1 MKEIEQKPMVK
12 KGYFEI
18 NWPLA
23 MKAPAAQK
31 KKEAGDYK
39 LQGSKSKQH
48 YVYYTAR
55 VLVSVLALSK
65 CHSGEQ

>member
-39 LQGSKSKQH
+39 LQGSKSSTM
-48 YVYYTAR
+48 YTTLR
-55 VLVSVLALSK
+55 
-65 CHSGEQ
+65 EF

>member
-1 MKEIEQKPMVK
+1 MFASMNKIEQKPMVK
-12 KGYFEI
+12 KGHFEI

-39 LQGSKSKQH
+39 LQGSKSSTTKIFVIPKS
-48 YVYYTAR
+48 Y
-55 VLVSVLALSK
+55 
-65 CHSGEQ
+65 HS

>member
-1 MKEIEQKPMVK
+1 MFASMKKIEQKPMVK
-12 KGYFEI
+12 KGHFEI

-39 LQGSKSKQH
+39 LL
-48 YVYYTAR
+48 
-55 VLVSVLALSK
+55 LVSVLALSK